1 MKKILLVILILN
13 INLTLIIDHHF
24 IYRRVKGDIT
34 VKFKDENFERAVREI
49 IHKPQGELTI
59 ADLQSI
65 QVLDLSGK
73 GIKDISGIEYMEN
86 LRWLDISNNQIA
98 DLSPLKPLLES
109 GRVEEINVVGNPL
122 TVRDLQLLTIWAGHD
137 SLNLRLI
144 MKLEQTGFTLAEIQ
158 GEFFIYTDGLFEIW
172 EKDGKIVRV
181 GNATT
186 GKILL
191 ADPKGNLNIRMLDIK
206 EKSGERRLILYG
218 EKIILVAPDAILDA
232 RKTF

>member
-1 MKKILLVILILN
+1 
-13 INLTLIIDHHF
+13 
-24 IYRRVKGDIT
+24 
-34 VKFKDENFERAVREI
+34 
-49 IHKPQGELTI
+49 LTI
-59 ADLQSI
+59 ADLQNI
-65 QVLDLSGK
+65 QILALSGK
-73 GIKDISGIEYMEN
+73 EIKDISGIEYMEN

-122 TVRDLQLLTIWAGHD
+122 RVRDLQLLTIWAGHD

-158 GEFFIYTDGLFEIW
+158 EEFFISTDGLFEIW
-172 EKDGKIVRV
+172 EGNGKIVRV

-191 ADPKGNLNIRMLDIK
+191 ADPKGNLNIRMLDIR

-218 EKIILVAPDAILDA
+218 EKIILVAPDITLDA
-232 RKTF
+232 RKTL